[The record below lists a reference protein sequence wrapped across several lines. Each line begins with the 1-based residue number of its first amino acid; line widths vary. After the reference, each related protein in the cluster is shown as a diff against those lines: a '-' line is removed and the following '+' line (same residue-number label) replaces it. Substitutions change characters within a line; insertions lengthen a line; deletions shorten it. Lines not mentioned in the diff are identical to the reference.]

1 MKAIFLKIE
10 NFLVI
15 FSRIFWVIISLLSFF
30 IAIFFLIFA
39 FNKYFI
45 SESSPDLQIPVWN
58 EVKRAIFPPELS
70 SSEDMNKNM
79 TTTSTNLNNENE
91 ERYDKEFNELLNS
104 IYLNFTDYQELIR
117 VDLTKSSLKSF
128 LNEYLSDYKEE
139 DSLPRKGEIINGLT
153 SVFNDASKSND
164 LIKIGKYENR
174 ISLLNKTINEYFMR
188 LYYNYDIYK
197 SEQNL
202 VISQNVEN
210 KTQSLVYFYIGASA
224 IASFVF
230 LVLFI
235 IIFRVEHHIKRL
247 TNAKD

>member
-15 FSRIFWVIISLLSFF
+15 FSRVFWVIISLLSFV
-30 IAIFFLIFA
+30 IAVYFLIFA

-45 SESSPDLQIPVWN
+45 SESNPNLQIPVWN
-58 EVKRAIFPPELS
+58 EVKKAIFPPELS
-70 SSEDMNKNM
+70 SSQENNKN
-79 TTTSTNLNNENE
+79 TTTNNSNNVNE
-91 ERYDKEFNELLNS
+91 ERYDEELNELLNS

-128 LNEYLSDYKEE
+128 LNEYLRDYKVE
-139 DSLPRKGEIINGLT
+139 DGFPRKGDIITGLT
-153 SVFNDASKSND
+153 IVFKDANRSND
-164 LIKIGKYENR
+164 LVKIGKYENR
-174 ISLLNKTINEYFMR
+174 ISLLNETINEYFIR
-188 LYYNYDIYK
+188 LNHNYDIYK
-197 SEQNL
+197 FEKNL
-202 VISQNVEN
+202 VISQNLKN
-210 KTQSLVYFYIGASA
+210 KTQSLVYFYIGVSA

>member
-15 FSRIFWVIISLLSFF
+15 FSRIFWVIISLLSFV

-45 SESSPDLQIPVWN
+45 SESNPNLEIPVWN

-70 SSEDMNKNM
+70 SDQEINKN
-79 TTTSTNLNNENE
+79 TTKTNLNNVNE
-91 ERYDKEFNELLNS
+91 EEYDEELNELLNS
-104 IYLNFTDYQELIR
+104 IYLNFTDYKELIR
-117 VDLTKSSLKSF
+117 AELTMSSLKSF
-128 LNEYLSDYKEE
+128 LNENLRDYKVE
-139 DSLPRKGEIINGLT
+139 DNLPSKGEIITGLT
-153 SVFNDASKSND
+153 NVFKDANRSSD
-164 LIKIGKYENR
+164 LVKIGKYENR
-174 ISLLNKTINEYFMR
+174 ISLLNETINEYFIR
-188 LYYNYDIYK
+188 LNYNYDIYK
-197 SEQNL
+197 FEQNL
-202 VISQNVEN
+202 VIAQNLEN
-210 KTQSLVYFYIGASA
+210 KTQSLVYFYIGASS
-224 IASFVF
+224 IASFIF